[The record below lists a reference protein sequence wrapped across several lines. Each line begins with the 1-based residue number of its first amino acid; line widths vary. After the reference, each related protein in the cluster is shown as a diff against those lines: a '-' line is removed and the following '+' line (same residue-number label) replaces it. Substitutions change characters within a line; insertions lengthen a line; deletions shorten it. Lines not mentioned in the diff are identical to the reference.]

1 MGLKRV
7 TARIEVT
14 YPADDPRT
22 LEELSQDAPGKLQTA
37 LVGQYY
43 ETGPVLA
50 SYNHIG
56 AAVDPDPEPTLPD
69 PVPDPRDQVGR
80 TAP

>member
-22 LEELSQDAPGKLQTA
+22 LEELRLETPVVLGAAVLAAYPGD
-37 LVGQYY
+37 
-43 ETGPVLA
+43 GPRLA

-69 PVPDPRDQVGR
+69 PEPDPRDQVGR

>member
-22 LEELSQDAPGKLQTA
+22 LEELSQETPAYVSVA
-37 LVGQYY
+37 LDQYGD
-43 ETGPVLA
+43 GPRLA

-69 PVPDPRDQVGR
+69 PVTDPRDQIGR

>member
-22 LEELSQDAPGKLQTA
+22 LTELSSTTPDILRAA
-37 LVGQYY
+37 LAQVG
-43 ETGPVLA
+43 GVAVLA
-50 SYNHIG
+50 GYNHIG

-69 PVPDPRDQVGR
+69 EPDPRDQVGR
-80 TAP
+80 TTP